1 MGVSFKGGYPIM
13 TRNVNVNSVCGQDEL
28 AQSLIF
34 APPWSNGGTNPVKE
48 ASKVISF
55 DLIIMIEEKK

>member
-1 MGVSFKGGYPIM
+1 M

-34 APPWSNGGTNPVKE
+34 TPPWSTGGTNPVKE